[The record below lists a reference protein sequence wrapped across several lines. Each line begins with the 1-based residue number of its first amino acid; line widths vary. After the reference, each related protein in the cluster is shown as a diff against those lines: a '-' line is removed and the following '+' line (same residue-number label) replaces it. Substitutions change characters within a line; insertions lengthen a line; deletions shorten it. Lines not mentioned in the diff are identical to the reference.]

1 MTSKNISAI
10 DISWCAQFNKKKGG
24 DLEKSL
30 KMETTFLQMNP
41 LYLNEYLFFICLD
54 SLIIWCFV

>member
-10 DISWCAQFNKKKGG
+10 DISWCAQFNKKKG

-41 LYLNEYLFFICLD
+41 LYLNEYLFFNLPR
-54 SLIIWCFV
+54 